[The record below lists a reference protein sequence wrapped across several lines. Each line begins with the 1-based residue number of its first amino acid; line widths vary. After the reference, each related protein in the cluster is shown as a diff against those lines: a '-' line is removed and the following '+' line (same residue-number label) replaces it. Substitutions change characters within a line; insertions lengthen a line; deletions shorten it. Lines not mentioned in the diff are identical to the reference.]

1 MTEVTVT
8 DRSGK
13 TISMLEID
21 GFKTSFFG
29 HTTEYEKNVYENLPK
44 FQFRQDDIFLASYPK
59 AGGYSLT
66 IWLYFVC
73 IFNQTLALKRD
84 LQNLLLCLNNP
95 EPKKPYSLLYI
106 I

>member
-21 GFKTSFFG
+21 GFRTSFFG
-29 HTTEYEKNVYENLPK
+29 HTTEYEKDVYENLPK

-66 IWLYFVC
+66 IWLCVR
-73 IFNQTLALKRD
+73 IFNQSLALKTGPAK
-84 LQNLLLCLNNP
+84 LTMMFKQ
-95 EPKKPYSLLYI
+95 S
-106 I
+106 